1 MEKAKTMVVIKP
13 DTYRLLLDANDFLTK
28 SPIAN
33 YVQELQKLVPA
44 ILNSDKYSSVEK
56 MARYQRLIKKLNDL
70 AEAPYEN
77 EIRVLNILTKTEA
90 TAGDER
96 QVQKLPVKRMTEADE
111 VVEKKRK
118 VTEVQTDILQPY
130 VKTVQQTAQTEVPKT
145 VTHSMQTFHPT
156 VVESETQTFVPQAD
170 VETETESQMSK
181 QIEKPSE
188 SPMIKQI
195 GKSSETELHMT
206 KQIEKPSTSS
216 IFRPPK
222 LTVKTKSV
230 AENWVPSPRLEGKR
244 VIKPPQRLIDEMD

>member
-56 MARYQRLIKKLNDL
+56 MARYHRLIKKLNDL

-77 EIRVLNILTKTEA
+77 EIRTLNILTKTEA

-96 QVQKLPVKRMTEADE
+96 QVQKLPVKRMVEAE
-111 VVEKKRK
+111 SVVDEKKRK
-118 VTEVQTDILQPY
+118 VADVQTDISQ
-130 VKTVQQTAQTEVPKT
+130 VEQQTVQTEIPKT
-145 VTHSMQTFHPT
+145 ITQSMQTIEPVESQTFGPQT
-156 VVESETQTFVPQAD
+156 VVE
-170 VETETESQMSK
+170 TELSK
-181 QIEKPSE
+181 QKPSE
-188 SPMIKQI
+188 MEAQMTKLIE
-195 GKSSETELHMT
+195 KSSETLMT
-206 KQIEKPSTSS
+206 EQKPSTSS

-222 LTVKTKSV
+222 LNVKTKSV
-230 AENWVPSPRLEGKR
+230 AQNWVPSPRLEGKR
-244 VIKPPQRLIDEMD
+244 AIKPPQRLIDQMD